1 MTLEIGLLLAVIV
14 ASLICLSFD
23 WFPADVVGLGVVLA
37 LILTGLLPP
46 EKAFAG
52 FGNETVIMILCL
64 LIMTVALAKAGVV
77 DWVGR
82 NIVRFTGERPRLG
95 MIAIMTG
102 VALLSSFISNTAS
115 TAFFVPIVIG
125 LAARTK
131 TPASKLLLPV
141 AFSSILASSV
151 TLISTST
158 NLIISGLMVTSGLA
172 PMRMFELTPV
182 GVPILVIGLLYMFL
196 IGNRMIPNRENS
208 DELIESF
215 GMRPY
220 LTEILILPDSP
231 LVGKSLEQ
239 SGLGSALDLT
249 VLKVVRNKTEYLVP
263 TGDMP
268 LRANDVLLVEGA
280 AEEVLKVK
288 DITGIEI
295 KADVKLSD
303 PNLQD
308 EDITLVEA
316 LVLPRSPLIDRT
328 LKKTR
333 FRDRYGM
340 QVLAMN
346 RHGKNV
352 LRKISQIP
360 LRAGDVLLLQG
371 HRKGISAMQD
381 DPGFRIL
388 GAIED
393 ARFDRRK
400 AILSIGIF
408 VGALLLGTFQVVS
421 FPVAVLIGAFS
432 IFLSRCITP
441 EEAYRHL
448 EWKVVI
454 LIACMLSLGAAME
467 GTGADKYLAQLLLTH
482 TASIGPIGLLSGFF
496 FMTVALTQPMSNQ
509 AAAAV
514 ILPVAV
520 ETANQ
525 LGLNPRT
532 FVMMVAVA
540 ASCSYLTPL
549 EPSCLLVYGPGRYR
563 FSDFLRVG
571 AGLTILLFIIAILL
585 VPRVWPLK

>member
-1 MTLEIGLLLAVIV
+1 MTLEIGLLLAIIIG
-14 ASLICLSFD
+14 SLICLSFD

-37 LILTGLLPP
+37 LILTGLLPT

-52 FGNETVIMILCL
+52 FGNETVIMIFCL
-64 LIMTVALAKAGVV
+64 LIMTVSLAKAGVV
-77 DWVGR
+77 EWVGR
-82 NIVRFTGERPRLG
+82 MLVRFTGDRPHMGL
-95 MIAIMTG
+95 IAIMTG
-102 VALLSSFISNTAS
+102 VAFLSSFISNTAS

-125 LAARTK
+125 MAARAK
-131 TPASKLLLPV
+131 ISPSKLLLPV

-158 NLIISGLMVTSGLA
+158 NLIISGLMVTSGLE
-172 PMRMFELTPV
+172 PMKMFELTPV
-182 GVPILVIGLLYMFL
+182 GLPILVIGLIYML
-196 IGNRMIPNRENS
+196 LVGNRLIPSRESS

-215 GMRPY
+215 GVRPY

-231 LVGKSLEQ
+231 LVGKTLEQ
-239 SGLGSALDLT
+239 SGLGSTLDLT
-249 VLKVVRNKTEYLVP
+249 VLKVVRNKTEYFVP
-263 TGDMP
+263 RSNTT
-268 LRANDVLLVEGA
+268 LQANDVLLVEGA
-280 AEEVLKVK
+280 AEEVLKIK
-288 DITGIEI
+288 DISGIEI

-308 EDITLVEA
+308 EDTTLVEA

-328 LKKTR
+328 LKRAR

-346 RHGKNV
+346 RHGQNV

-360 LRAGDVLLLQG
+360 LRTGDVLLLQG
-371 HRKGISAMQD
+371 NKKRIAALQE

-388 GAIED
+388 GAIEET
-393 ARFDRRK
+393 RFDRRK
-400 AILSIGIF
+400 AIISVSIF
-408 VGALLLGTFQVVS
+408 VGALLAGTFGIVP
-421 FPVAVLIGAFS
+421 FPVAVLMGAFC
-432 IFLSRCITP
+432 IFLTRCVTP
-441 EEAYRHL
+441 EDAYRQL

-467 GTGADKYLAQLLLTH
+467 KTGADLYLANLLVSQVAT
-482 TASIGPIGLLSGFF
+482 IGPLGLLSGFF
-496 FMTVALTQPMSNQ
+496 FLTVGLTQPMSNQ

-563 FSDFLRVG
+563 FTDFLRVG
-571 AGLTILLFIIAILL
+571 AGLTVLIFLVAIVL